1 MWTSSFSVLCLLQQP
16 SHGPP
21 SKTLRGNLVL
31 TTSPKDTLTH
41 CEQESYGHLPSAR
54 PTEPQLPILGEK
66 LPFCTQPFCRQP
78 QRSLGGAGV
87 LSLAGSRCHPGE
99 PGDIKASSQEETNA
113 APRWT
118 RDAPNSGN
126 VESFSYYIKMRVFI
140 SRPLCATLPSRRCA
154 APKIAAASGLLWKR
168 F

>member
-16 SHGPP
+16 SHGHP

-54 PTEPQLPILGEK
+54 PTEPQLPILVEK

-118 RDAPNSGN
+118 RDEMLKVSHITLKCVYLFLGHRAQ
-126 VESFSYYIKMRVFI
+126 RC
-140 SRPLCATLPSRRCA
+140 RPDAVQLPS
-154 APKIAAASGLLWKR
+154 
-168 F
+168 